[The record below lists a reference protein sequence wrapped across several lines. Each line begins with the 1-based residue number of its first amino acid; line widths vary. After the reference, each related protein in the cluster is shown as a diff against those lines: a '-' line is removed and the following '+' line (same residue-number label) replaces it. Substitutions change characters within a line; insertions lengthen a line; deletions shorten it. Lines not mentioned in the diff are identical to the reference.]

1 MKGEKDEFLE
11 ELLNEIKLLNKN
23 LEKINENKEHGKS
36 LSYRME
42 KLTKL
47 MAFLTGAL
55 YVLTVELLV
64 FEVLGMLRN
73 DIITPIY
80 AVTYLFITILAIL
93 FIGYIIK
100 SKVES

>member
-23 LEKINENKEHGKS
+23 LEKINENKEHEKS

-55 YVLTVELLV
+55 YILTLELLG

-73 DIITPIY
+73 DVITPIY
-80 AVTYLFITILAIL
+80 AVAYLFITILAIL
-93 FIGYIIK
+93 FIGYMIK
-100 SKVES
+100 RMIES